1 MYVFYR
7 FYDKFISVNAPER
20 RKMGLHVTS
29 SAEGVDFTEDE
40 KIIVETIG
48 QKVSEIQKFKSQFPL
63 KPITQPFVEM
73 ESLRRSTWKFKK
85 IFIVNWWNRSTYLQY
100 KILEFWFL
108 EGHVHILGIIIYSHD
123 VKITGSF
130 CIVWKNQKFTL

>member
-1 MYVFYR
+1 MKLILDENSTLYFYR

-48 QKVSEIQKFKSQFPL
+48 QKVSEIQKFKAQFPL
-63 KPITQPFVEM
+63 KPITQPFVEL
-73 ESLRRSTWKFKK
+73 ESLRRST
-85 IFIVNWWNRSTYLQY
+85 
-100 KILEFWFL
+100 
-108 EGHVHILGIIIYSHD
+108 
-123 VKITGSF
+123 
-130 CIVWKNQKFTL
+130 